1 MQENK
6 GSPRRKLQRQEERGR
21 KSPGKP
27 RCSSGGGSPLLSAA
41 APVTSLKTAAR
52 LQTECINCPTCIII
66 QSRASL
72 CVSEPSCTRSTA
84 ETMNTNQT
92 PHILRDQMSG
102 IKNWRISCDIN
113 TWQRSFCVFCS
124 SAHVCKKN
132 IIYLL
137 LIVLGAQLRNI
148 NDSCLQP
155 QKSLG
160 PLNRS
165 NLTLSLVGGGGA
177 VWGDVGRAAS
187 TSSPTR
193 TQPDR
198 THRSTASRRTQE
210 DGRKQEDERGGFHNK
225 SRVLFCFFNDWKQK
239 KPFID
244 HVGHCPSFT
253 HVCTL

>member
-1 MQENK
+1 MAEAV
-6 GSPRRKLQRQEERGR
+6 L
-21 KSPGKP
+21 
-27 RCSSGGGSPLLSAA
+27 CLL
-41 APVTSLKTAAR
+41 
-52 LQTECINCPTCIII
+52 
-66 QSRASL
+66 L
-72 CVSEPSCTRSTA
+72 C
-84 ETMNTNQT
+84 
-92 PHILRDQMSG
+92 
-102 IKNWRISCDIN
+102 
-113 TWQRSFCVFCS
+113 
-124 SAHVCKKN
+124 SAHVCKTN
-132 IIYLL
+132 IIYPF

-198 THRSTASRRTQE
+198 THRSAASRRTHE
-210 DGRKQEDERGGFHNK
+210 DGRKPEDERGGFHNK

-253 HVCTL
+253 HVCSL